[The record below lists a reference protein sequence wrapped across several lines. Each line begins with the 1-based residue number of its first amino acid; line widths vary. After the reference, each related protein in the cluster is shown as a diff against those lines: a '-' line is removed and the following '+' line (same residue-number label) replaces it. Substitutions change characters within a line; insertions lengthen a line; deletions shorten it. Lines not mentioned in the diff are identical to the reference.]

1 MIFNAQVPFKA
12 VYIHWPFCPYRCH
25 FCPFVA
31 LASHD
36 QYMDDYHKAL
46 CTEIKTFGKR
56 LEIRPSYNSIFMG
69 GGTPSTYPP
78 HLLLDMFDTLYNI
91 GDLEYGAEVTIEV
104 NPGTVSKEAL
114 AAWSKAG
121 INRLSIGVQSLKDDV
136 LQGLNRH
143 QSYAQVLSLLD
154 MASATFDNISI
165 DLILGLPGVSPDEW
179 QKMIETI
186 VHWPIKHLS
195 VYFLTVHENTPL
207 YYGVK
212 AKKVML
218 PPDDSMIS
226 MFYWTI
232 DTLAQHG
239 FEQYEISNYAR
250 KGYQSKHNSA
260 YWERVPY
267 KAFGLGACGFDG
279 ASRFQNTKNLMDY
292 LKNAGSEEALN
303 VFSET
308 LTPEQAWLEKLM
320 LGLRQRKGVRMQ
332 PLIDELTHENK
343 QRFIASVDELI
354 AQDLLEQELDM
365 IRFTPKG
372 LAVENEII
380 VKLSV

>member
-1 MIFNAQVPFKA
+1 MMFNTKTPFNA

-46 CTEIKTFGKR
+46 CTEIKSFGEK
-56 LEIRPSYNSIFMG
+56 LEFRPSYSSIFMG

-91 GDLEYGAEVTIEV
+91 ADLQNGAEVTIEV
-104 NPGTVSKEAL
+104 NPGTVTQEAL
-114 AAWSKAG
+114 NAWAQAG

-154 MASATFDNISI
+154 MASAKFDNISI
-165 DLILGLPGVSPDEW
+165 DLILGLPGVSPAEW
-179 QKMIETI
+179 QQMIETI

-212 AKKVML
+212 ARKVML
-218 PPDDSMIS
+218 PPDETMIS

-232 DTLAQHG
+232 DKLAQHG

-250 KGYQSKHNSA
+250 KGYESKHNSA

-279 ASRFQNTKNLMDY
+279 NSRFQNTKNLMDY
-292 LKNAGSEEALN
+292 LKNAGNEELLT

-308 LTPEQAWLEKLM
+308 LGTEQAWLEKLM
-320 LGLRQRKGVRMQ
+320 LGLRQRKGVNIQ
-332 PLIDELTHENK
+332 PLVNELTPQK
-343 QRFIASVDELI
+343 QQVFLNEIKSLV
-354 AQDLLEQELDM
+354 AQDLLESDNNV